1 MLQLSKGDTPTKK
14 LSTSER
20 WMSEYATL
28 DCIAAVACVANLMS
42 PWPIPLME
50 KDANIECHLECQ
62 SFMHLIMHN
71 TDDFFFFFIVLT
83 LLGQAESC
91 RALNVSNL
99 AQMRFVPGKWFSRT
113 RMVMAYFLL
122 MVITLVTFKLGC

>member
-1 MLQLSKGDTPTKK
+1 MSK
-14 LSTSER
+14 
-20 WMSEYATL
+20 YATL
-28 DCIAAVACVANLMS
+28 DRSAVVACVANLMS
-42 PWPIPLME
+42 PRPIPLME
-50 KDANIECHLECQ
+50 QDVNIECRLECQ

-71 TDDFFFFFIVLT
+71 TDDFFSPFFIVLT
-83 LLGQAESC
+83 LFGQAESC